1 MLKLATDKIHL
12 EYQEALDV
20 NSGRLQIHLT
30 GRNGTEWQRIL
41 SNPAAAAATLLL
53 PLSGDSMFIAYDFD
67 LYALNGHNGEI
78 LWQRH
83 FDEPIWTCH
92 LLSGTDLLVHLELSL
107 FRLDAGGNER
117 WFYSHSDIITD
128 VQIQTNWLRL
138 TDFEEQQVE
147 LNLTTG
153 LVLSTASNK

>member
-1 MLKLATDKIHL
+1 
-12 EYQEALDV
+12 
-20 NSGRLQIHLT
+20 
-30 GRNGTEWQRIL
+30 
-41 SNPAAAAATLLL
+41 
-53 PLSGDSMFIAYDFD
+53 MFIAYDFD

-92 LLSGTDLLVHLELSL
+92 LLSWTDLLVHLELSL
-107 FRLDAGGNER
+107 FRLDAVGNER